1 MRGKWE
7 DFLRETGGEGYEPEF
22 AVVGEEVLHTRPRRL
37 RRLPQHQTSLHNLQ
51 EEGRAMEDIEDEHQ
65 MEEQYAKRREDG
77 RMKGLKLIN
86 RWKDRKKNEQKT
98 KKKRRLKL

>member
-7 DFLRETGGEGYEPEF
+7 DFLRETGGEGNEPEF

-51 EEGRAMEDIEDEHQ
+51 EEGRAMEEIEDEHQ
-65 MEEQYAKRREDG
+65 MEELLCEETG
-77 RMKGLKLIN
+77 G
-86 RWKDRKKNEQKT
+86 WKNEGFEANK
-98 KKKRRLKL
+98 